1 LVSDARVKHATTTT
15 RRTPPTYSP
24 KITGGQDMNIIKV
37 KHYQQPK
44 AGYMVVITQKEKKT
58 MLYIVLAVIVLA
70 TLWAMGIEVYL

>member
-1 LVSDARVKHATTTT
+1 MLGWS
-15 RRTPPTYSP
+15 TPQPP
-24 KITGGQDMNIIKV
+24 QGERHQPIHQKLTGGQDMNIIKV

-44 AGYMVVITQKEKKT
+44 AGYMVVVTQKEKKT